1 MERFAKKNMR
11 SLTAQEFNESEQI
24 KFSVLCSLS
33 YLEVVDAKAIGAG
46 LAQKLPN
53 GVIQECEEWITNA
66 THDMD
71 RKLSIDEIRNI
82 RATFYV
88 EHCE

>member
-1 MERFAKKNMR
+1 MR

-24 KFSVLCSLS
+24 KFSVLCGLN
-33 YLEVVDAKAIGAG
+33 YLELVDAEAIRAG

-53 GVIQECEEWITNA
+53 GVIQKCEEWITNA
-66 THDMD
+66 SHDMN